1 MTHLRHWLD
10 RNPAAQQARRR
21 TMDEPRHIW
30 WNFASSRKQRI
41 EQAKADWK
49 LARFV
54 PCTVPGNS
62 QEFLPPPE

>member
-1 MTHLRHWLD
+1 
-10 RNPAAQQARRR
+10 
-21 TMDEPRHIW
+21 MDEPRHIW